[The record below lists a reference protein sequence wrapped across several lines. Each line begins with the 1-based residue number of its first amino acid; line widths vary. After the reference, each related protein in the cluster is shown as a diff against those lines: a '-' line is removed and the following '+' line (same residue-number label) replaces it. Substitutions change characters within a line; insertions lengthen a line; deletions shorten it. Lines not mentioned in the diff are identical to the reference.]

1 MRYFFDVTH
10 GGMLVTESDRWEY
23 STAYSQTDDV
33 TPILKFAF
41 LAPLLMNAGRMA
53 ATQGAKQIGKVGV
66 KAAAK
71 GAMKNVASKEGMK
84 NLTGKAGKHL
94 ASKEGVNAMMDGMAN
109 QGQAKQQ
116 KDMQLQQEQQR
127 VMDAGRSQVGIGV

>member
-1 MRYFFDVTH
+1 M
-10 GGMLVTESDRWEY
+10 TESDRWEY

-53 ATQGAKQIGKVGV
+53 ATQGIKQIGKVGV

-71 GAMKNVASKEGMK
+71 GAMKNIASKEGMK
-84 NLTGKAGKHL
+84 NLAGKAGKQM
-94 ASKEGVNAMMDGMAN
+94 ASKEGMDATMMWGMAN
-109 QGQAKQQ
+109 HGQAKQQ

-127 VMDAGRSQVGIGV
+127 VMDAGRSQAGIGV